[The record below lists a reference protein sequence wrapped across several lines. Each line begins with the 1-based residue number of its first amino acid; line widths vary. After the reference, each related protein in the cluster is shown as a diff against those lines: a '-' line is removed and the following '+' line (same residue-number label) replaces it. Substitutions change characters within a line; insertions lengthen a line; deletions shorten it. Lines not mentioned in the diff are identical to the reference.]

1 MPKYNPDIIESHFD
15 KPTDDEWGRLDR
27 DPIGK
32 VQFHIHNHYLQ
43 KYIKKGDRVLEIG
56 PGPGRF
62 TIELAKIGT
71 KIGIVDISQEQLR
84 LNKEKIQEA
93 GYTASIEW
101 WKKRD
106 IIDLK
111 DIPDNAF
118 DSTVCYGGPLSYVFE
133 FVDQAIDE
141 VLRVTKPGGIVLSSV
156 MSCLGT
162 YQNLLNNLFDH
173 KTIGLDKFDELTQ
186 NGDVLGDLS
195 GDGTHQCHMYRWSEF
210 REILLEH
217 PVEILDVS
225 AANFLSNGTFRE
237 EYLMEIMK
245 DPEKWNMLLKW
256 ELDFSK
262 EPGVIDAG
270 IAFIVIFR
278 KQ

>member
-1 MPKYNPDIIESHFD
+1 MTKYNPEMIEGHFD
-15 KPTDDEWGRLDR
+15 DPTDEEWERLDR
-27 DPIGK
+27 TPKGK

-43 KYIKKGDRVLEIG
+43 KYIKKGDKVLEIG
-56 PGPGRF
+56 SGPGRF
-62 TIELAKIGT
+62 TIELAKLGANIGV
-71 KIGIVDISQEQLR
+71 VDISENQLR

-93 GYTASIEW
+93 GYATSIKW

-118 DSTVCYGGPLSYVFE
+118 DATVCYGGPFSYVLE

-141 VLRVTKPGGIVLSSV
+141 VLRVTKLGGIVLSSV

-162 YQNLLNNLFDH
+162 YHHLLNNVFIDQE
-173 KTIGLDKFDELTQ
+173 IELDKFDELTRS
-186 NGDVLGDLS
+186 GDVTRDLAAK
-195 GDGTHQCHMYRWSEF
+195 GTHQCHMFRWREF
-210 REILLEH
+210 KDILSKH
-217 PVEILDVS
+217 PVDILDVS
-225 AANFLSNGTFRE
+225 AANYLSNGLANE
-237 EYLMEIMK
+237 ENLIEIMK

-270 IAFIVIFR
+270 THFIVIFG